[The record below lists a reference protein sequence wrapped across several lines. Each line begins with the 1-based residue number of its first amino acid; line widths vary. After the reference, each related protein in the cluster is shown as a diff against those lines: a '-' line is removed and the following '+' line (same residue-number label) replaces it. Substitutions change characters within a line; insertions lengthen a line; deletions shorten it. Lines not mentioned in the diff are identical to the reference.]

1 MRYDA
6 AVRPYGFSALTLA
19 VALGLNLVL
28 APWTRNHPVPL
39 VTVAVTSLVAAALMV
54 RLRAARDA
62 ARVAAREATQRESG
76 ARAAAEWLQRS
87 LAAITDYAIVMVDR
101 DRRVVSWNV
110 GAEQITGYHADDV
123 VGRSASL
130 VYDPADVGRVDAGFD
145 EAARSGRYEDEGWRR
160 RKDGSRFLAH
170 VVITAVRDADGTLA
184 GFINVARDI
193 TERRRIADELRA
205 SEAKF
210 RGVVDAAPDGIVMV
224 GADGRITLVN
234 VHAATMLG
242 YSSEELVGAAV
253 ETLLPDAL
261 RSRHLDHRAAYN
273 AAPITRP
280 MGVGSSLVA
289 RRKDGSELPV
299 EISLSPVS
307 AAHDA
312 EVVAVIR
319 DVTTRRQA
327 DEALRASELKFRG
340 LVDAAPDGIVIV
352 GAAGRIDLVNPQA
365 ARLFGYAPEELVGQ
379 EVEILVP
386 ERARAAHVDH
396 RTGYVAAPTTRPMG
410 AGMDLVGRRRDGTEF
425 PVEISLSPMATPDGM
440 LVISVIRDVTERKR
454 IEHQIQT
461 LNDDLRAR
469 VAELNAV
476 NQELE
481 AFSYSVSHDLRAPL
495 RGIDGFS
502 QALLEDYEG
511 KLDDEGRDYLRRIRA
526 ASQRMAE
533 LIDDLLDLSRVTR
546 REMRRERVDLT
557 ALARTVASQLE
568 RTDPRRRVVW
578 SIAEGVTAL
587 GDGALLRLVL
597 ENLLGNAWKFTS
609 KQPSARIEFCAVPHA
624 GGTAYAV
631 RDNGVG
637 FDMDHAG
644 KLFGAFQRLHAM
656 HEFPGTGIGLAI
668 VQRVVHR
675 HGGRVWAE
683 ASPAAGAT
691 FYFTV

>member
-1 MRYDA
+1 
-6 AVRPYGFSALTLA
+6 
-19 VALGLNLVL
+19 
-28 APWTRNHPVPL
+28 
-39 VTVAVTSLVAAALMV
+39 
-54 RLRAARDA
+54 
-62 ARVAAREATQRESG
+62 
-76 ARAAAEWLQRS
+76 
-87 LAAITDYAIVMVDR
+87 
-101 DRRVVSWNV
+101 
-110 GAEQITGYHADDV
+110 
-123 VGRSASL
+123 
-130 VYDPADVGRVDAGFD
+130 
-145 EAARSGRYEDEGWRR
+145 
-160 RKDGSRFLAH
+160 
-170 VVITAVRDADGTLA
+170 
-184 GFINVARDI
+184 
-193 TERRRIADELRA
+193 
-205 SEAKF
+205 
-210 RGVVDAAPDGIVMV
+210 
-224 GADGRITLVN
+224 
-234 VHAATMLG
+234 
-242 YSSEELVGAAV
+242 
-253 ETLLPDAL
+253 
-261 RSRHLDHRAAYN
+261 
-273 AAPITRP
+273 
-280 MGVGSSLVA
+280 
-289 RRKDGSELPV
+289 
-299 EISLSPVS
+299 
-307 AAHDA
+307 
-312 EVVAVIR
+312 VIR
-319 DVTTRRQA
+319 DVTTRRRA
-327 DEALRASELKFRG
+327 DDAVRASELKFRG

-352 GAAGRIDLVNPQA
+352 GADGRIDLVNAQA
-365 ARLFGYAPEELVGQ
+365 AQLFGYAPEELVGQ

-386 ERARAAHVDH
+386 ERARAAHFGH
-396 RTGYVAAPTTRPMG
+396 RTGYVATPTTRPMG

-425 PVEISLSPMATPDGM
+425 PVEISLSPMATPAGM
-440 LVISVIRDVTERKR
+440 LIISVIRDVTERKR

-469 VAELNAV
+469 VTELNAV

-557 ALARTVASQLE
+557 ALARTVVSQLE
-568 RTDPRRRVVW
+568 RTDPRRRVEW

-609 KQPSARIEFCAVPHA
+609 KQPSARIEFFAVPHA
-624 GGTAYAV
+624 GGTAYVV
-631 RDNGVG
+631 RDDGIG

-683 ASPAAGAT
+683 ASPGVGAA